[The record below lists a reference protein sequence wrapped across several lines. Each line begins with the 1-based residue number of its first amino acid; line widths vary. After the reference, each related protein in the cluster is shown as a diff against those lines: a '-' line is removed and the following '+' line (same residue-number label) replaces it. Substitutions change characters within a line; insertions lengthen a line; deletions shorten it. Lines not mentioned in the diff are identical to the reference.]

1 MDSEFHAV
9 LILQEHGNVE
19 RGMKRAPV
27 VLGCATQKLGCTTS
41 GTDFAAAHLH
51 TCTAECTVGSD
62 YCVPELH
69 RCVHKLYPFR
79 LGFNG

>member
-9 LILQEHGNVE
+9 SILQEYGNVE
-19 RGMKRAPV
+19 REMKRTPV
-27 VLGCATQKLGCTTS
+27 VLGCARQKLGCTTS

-62 YCVPELH
+62 YCGPVLH
-69 RCVHKLYPFR
+69 QFVHKSHPLPI
-79 LGFNG
+79 GV